1 MFYSVLN
8 TPLPPALSVRTS
20 QIELLQLLEQ
30 MIDLLDKAIL
40 VIHIKLHRFK
50 ESFKTQLN
58 QGSFNIAYYE
68 KSCFS

>member
-1 MFYSVLN
+1 MFDSVLN

-50 ESFKTQLN
+50 ESFKIQLN
-58 QGSFNIAYYE
+58 
-68 KSCFS
+68 